1 MDFLHNDFTTIKKKT
16 IIFNIYFDE
25 LKETYINK
33 INNLTLE
40 AWYKKVYLYYKNGKI
55 KEIDL
60 IESYL

>member
-25 LKETYINK
+25 LKETYITK

-40 AWYKKVYLYYKNGKI
+40 AWYKKYI
-55 KEIDL
+55 KRIDL
-60 IESYL
+60 IKSYL